1 MDEAVKQVGG
11 IVIAIVVVT
20 LLIGIISGK
29 TVRDTVETTLTEKV
43 SEIADLSANV
53 PESTD

>member
-20 LLIGIISGK
+20 LLITIISGDK
-29 TVRDTVETTLTEKV
+29 VSKVVEDTLTEKV
-43 SEIADLSANV
+43 SEIADLSV
-53 PESTD
+53 PEE

>member
-20 LLIGIISGK
+20 LLIGIISG
-29 TVRDTVETTLTEKV
+29 DTVKTTVEKTLTDKV
-43 SEIADLSANV
+43 SEIADLSA
-53 PESTD
+53 PAE

>member
-20 LLIGIISGK
+20 LLIGIISGD
-29 TVRDTVETTLTEKV
+29 TVKNTVETTLTDKV
-43 SEIADLSANV
+43 SEIAGLSV
-53 PESTD
+53 PEE

>member
-20 LLIGIISGK
+20 LLIGIISGD
-29 TVRDTVETTLTEKV
+29 TVKNTVETTLTDKV
-43 SEIADLSANV
+43 SEIADLSV
-53 PESTD
+53 PAE

>member
-20 LLIGIISGK
+20 LLITIISGN
-29 TVRDTVETTLTEKV
+29 TVKETVETAITDKV
-43 SEIADLSANV
+43 SEIADLSA
-53 PESTD
+53 PE

>member
-20 LLIGIISGK
+20 LLIGIIAGDTVKGK
-29 TVRDTVETTLTEKV
+29 VETTLTDKI
-43 SEIADLSANV
+43 SEIADLSV
-53 PESTD
+53 PESD

>member
-20 LLIGIISGK
+20 LLIGIISGD
-29 TVRDTVETTLTEKV
+29 TVKSTVETTLTDKV
-43 SEIADLSANV
+43 SEIADLSA
-53 PESTD
+53 PAE

>member
-20 LLIGIISGK
+20 LLIGIISGD
-29 TVRDTVETTLTEKV
+29 TVKNTVETTLTDKV
-43 SEIADLSANV
+43 SEIAGLSV
-53 PESTD
+53 PED

>member
-20 LLIGIISGK
+20 LLIGIISGPDVKK
-29 TVRDTVETTLTEKV
+29 TVTDTLTEKV
-43 SEIADLSANV
+43 NEIADLSV
-53 PESTD
+53 PETTD

>member
-20 LLIGIISGK
+20 LLIGIISGN
-29 TVRDTVETTLTEKV
+29 TVKSTIETTLTDKV
-43 SEIADLSANV
+43 SEIADLSV
-53 PESTD
+53 PEE